1 MKILPFDPILI
12 DSPRFLD
19 PPLDLCSSRRFFVT
33 PGPSSSLVEEAR
45 SGLAATS
52 KNMGS
57 TSTSMSTCC
66 DNLNDASA
74 TVASNDIKQVRVP
87 DDCIAAALTDS
98 PSPCKK
104 RWKRNCRIMG
114 RLNGISWNNFCFVT

>member
-1 MKILPFDPILI
+1 
-12 DSPRFLD
+12 
-19 PPLDLCSSRRFFVT
+19 
-33 PGPSSSLVEEAR
+33 
-45 SGLAATS
+45 
-52 KNMGS
+52 MGS

-66 DNLNDASA
+66 DNLNYASA

-114 RLNGISWNNFCFVT
+114 RSHCWFAQNSRYRSRNSPIAGSGRKKLENIL